1 METSTV
7 MATNYLIQQNK
18 LIKQKQS
25 KTLQLGNCVVQN
37 VKIHGNKGSFG
48 YETLYFNELS

>member
-7 MATNYLIQQNK
+7 MGTNYLIQQIK

-25 KTLQLGNCVVQN
+25 KTLQLGECLVQN
-37 VKIHGNKGSFG
+37 GKIHWNKGSYG
-48 YETLYFNELS
+48 YETLQLHELS